1 MDCDGSFDPVQLPLL
16 VAEVRSGADLVMG
29 RRRPE
34 SRSAWPL
41 HARAGNAVV
50 TWRLRRRFGITV
62 RDLGPMRAARR
73 TKLLDLGLVDRRF
86 GYPLEMVTNA
96 ARRGWRITA
105 IDVGYRVRT
114 AKSESKVTGNLAGTL
129 RSVRDMGKVLAR

>member
-1 MDCDGSFDPVQLPLL
+1 MQLPLL
-16 VAEVRSGADLVMG
+16 VAEVRSGRADLVMG